1 MFGWLRKQAEEL
13 TAQVNPFDGGKTA
26 ATVRAQRQAPSPV
39 PTRSAP
45 RQQQPADNRSFF
57 GKAYDQFNLSDGG
70 KSWSNS
76 VPGRP
81 GYGTGISGF
90 INNTRDVLD
99 ANTPQDFWARNQ
111 QAMEKWRAPLQ
122 APKLDQSYREQQIDL
137 GNKRPYQNVG
147 AAVAGTTAR
156 FANSFDAAA
165 GEAFDTANLY
175 AAQLQN
181 NPELIQAANE
191 RLQRRQDE
199 RFNPEGGLLG
209 QGTIFD
215 NKQDYLTSGW
225 KDTAKDVAAVT
236 AGTAL
241 EVAPLS
247 KGAGLTTNAV
257 MKASKP
263 VQAVV
268 RTGMGVTEGA
278 AQDVLEQQFTR
289 DNYSP
294 MQTLASAA
302 TGGVLAN
309 AAPAANAL
317 AQRAKPVTTRLVD
330 VAQSKSKQLAANE
343 GGFIQV
349 GRTPKKIHPEDQNVM
364 ADFIDMQRG
373 AYKPDPKTAYNLE
386 LDASRIAE
394 RYGMDMPNSAP
405 KLADVFDQRLQQE
418 GFGQPDMDVTQ
429 RLMLDYAKNPAVKP
443 PSNSL
448 TGDGALAPTAISAA
462 RRQELMQN
470 MRQPKLTTRLVKNT
484 KAMLGDEQGAIGR
497 NIRDEGTQVGNITP
511 SNQRAIDSYSTPKSV
526 TEYKVGEKVSNAT
539 AQGGTTDGVIVKTP
553 DFSKDL
559 RIKGNNFVIKLND
572 GTTVK
577 TDGAG
582 FNAPVAPKTSF
593 DTNLEQAGVKPKGFI
608 LKETKGRGGRKDTV
622 RVSADPATGKMRKTM
637 QSEFDSKSAD
647 PYIKE
652 YADSLKQIDDG
663 MTGGQMIPD
672 GEGGYKR
679 ISEHS
684 NFYRETFKEKGRKPT
699 RAEWY
704 AEADRQV
711 RSGKSDKDFME
722 YYNEMVTKRGSAPDN
737 ARVLENKAP
746 KRMTEKEW
754 DSLVKQAEAEAP
766 KSKNAVNTVTKSTK
780 DEQLRAVSQGD
791 YKRAQELREQIGE
804 VEQGLK
810 RTPPDL
816 SKRAED
822 IVPDFEAKDIKGKSN
837 KQIKQ
842 RFMERANKYLGERR
856 AAEFRSVDEARAFND
871 QFGDLSDAQKLE
883 VIRAADQPSYKSSD
897 PRVQEAVEALHMKYD
912 KLYNYFTGDR
922 NVQMGY
928 QHSYYPRMYKNPS
941 TGELIDGAQ
950 FELLQRGSARQKGRT
965 ADIVAEDWLVTK
977 DPAEALQLYYSNLE
991 NAAAGKSFLNDL
1003 EKEGLVIRSSD
1014 PVRGMRPVVAE
1025 GMQESGTIFY
1035 AKPEVAKSLDR
1046 MFGTQEASG
1055 AFEKLVEKGQG
1066 LNSFVQSVVLSGGV
1080 PNTPVNAFGIMQ
1092 VMKESM
1098 GGHPIVAGK
1107 AFFKSLSRKN
1117 TDKFFKA
1124 NSDVLQEMTQN
1135 GYDVRIDYNAKY
1147 RNMFQRIGETS
1158 GKNGKMAGINEAW
1171 DQITNDATFQRFMPV
1186 LEVMHYKQLRDGM
1199 IRRGTSPDVAAKRAM
1214 DATSNF
1220 FGKTQ
1225 MAKQASRSKVGQD
1238 FVGATLSAPR
1248 FRESMINFWGRNV
1261 VALNPKNLGKAE
1273 YRANQMF
1280 MITAAATWAGM
1291 EGVNKALNG
1300 NWMHDNPDGKK
1311 DKLIVPDKF
1320 VPFNTN
1326 GKDVAVPFLSS
1337 VATVPRNAAQGVFN
1351 AATGK
1356 FSEAGKNLASFAS
1369 MPLRTAGELL
1379 TNQDYFGN
1387 NIVEDDATPK
1397 QKFTQAGA
1405 YIAKNNTQPWL
1416 REAANA
1422 LGQNLPAD
1430 VKKAVGIKKKSPFEA
1445 ISNALETPTRF
1456 YDPKYYR
1463 YDNGWTPRGKPG
1475 ETFTITE
1482 QRQRAAVKKEMDNI
1496 PNKVG
1501 LSKKQ
1506 KEAYEALITVDFD
1519 DEGNLKT
1526 DNDPFYRA
1534 KRATQ
1539 LQDDGVFEAMKQ
1551 RAQYNNKL
1559 KGQPI
1564 DPLFNLPADAR
1575 RVMLW
1580 KQTLPAGTKDP
1591 TIAKI
1596 YEQEWYQDFRGE
1608 QDKYYRAKQKWNKK
1622 MGYKPAPADTNPY
1635 PTPSKG
1641 LQSKLD
1647 QYYKLPKGTGARSAM
1662 LRSNPDIVAHWDKTE
1677 AWTNGERAQVGLGNV
1692 DNDTGFT
1699 KFASSSKGGSRSGG
1713 RSYSRSGSRGG
1724 RSGSRSAKGKFDYK
1738 LDAFAPKG
1746 GNLSKQLAKLVENAG
1761 KKSKPKIKK
1770 TKNYA

>member
-1 MFGWLRKQAEEL
+1 MLGWLRKRAEEAY
-13 TAQVNPFDGGKTA
+13 AQANPFDNGKTA
-26 ATVRAQRQAPSPV
+26 ATVRAQRPASSPV

-45 RQQQPADNRSFF
+45 RQQQPS
-57 GKAYDQFNLSDGG
+57 
-70 KSWSNS
+70 
-76 VPGRP
+76 
-81 GYGTGISGF
+81 YGSGVGGF
-90 INNTRDVLD
+90 INRTRDVFD
-99 ANTPQDFWARNQ
+99 ANTPQDQFRRQQQQELWKAPMVAVAPPDTRNLLGRTFDQVNIFDNNRTFQ
-111 QAMEKWRAPLQ
+111 QATPTTNKSVRQELGDMAYKYTELPRQLGDTTQ
-122 APKLDQSYREQQIDL
+122 AGVQGVVGLGEIAKESLFGTDQSYADKAFEVRDRLDAALKGKGTFKGGAPESFKGIDRASKGFIEDPQKAADTAAIGTDIAQYFPVAKGFKAGASVASQLPKVVL
-137 GNKRPYQNVG
+137 GNAIEGGV
-147 AAVAGTTAR
+147 T
-156 FANSFDAAA
+156 SAAA
-165 GEAFDTANLY
+165 G
-175 AAQLQN
+175 AAQQYAGN
-181 NPELIQAANE
+181 GTV
-191 RLQRRQDE
+191 DV
-199 RFNPEGGLLG
+199 G
-209 QGTIFD
+209 QLA
-215 NKQDYLTSGW
+215 KQ
-225 KDTAKDVAAVT
+225 
-236 AGTAL
+236 TAL
-241 EVAPLS
+241 GTVMSAGAPVAG
-247 KGAGLTTNAV
+247 KAV
-257 MKASKP
+257 GNVA
-263 VQAVV
+263 
-268 RTGMGVTEGA
+268 RGA
-278 AQDVLEQQFTR
+278 A
-289 DNYSP
+289 
-294 MQTLASAA
+294 SA
-302 TGGVLAN
+302 V
-309 AAPAANAL
+309 P
-317 AQRAKPVTTRLVD
+317 TTRLVSG
-330 VAQSKSKQLAANE
+330 AKQLAANE
-343 GGFIQV
+343 GGFIEL

-373 AYKPDPKTAYNLE
+373 VYKPTQQGAYNLE

-394 RYGMDMPNSAP
+394 RYGLAMPNNP
-405 KLADVFDQRLQQE
+405 KGLADVFDQRLQQD
-418 GFGQPDMDVTQ
+418 GFGKLDTPDMDVEQ
-429 RLMLDYAKNPAVKP
+429 RLSLDYMKNPNRPAPSTSLVGEGAQAPLQMP
-443 PSNSL
+443 PS
-448 TGDGALAPTAISAA
+448 
-462 RRQELMQN
+462 RKQQLMDN
-470 MRQPKLTTRLVKNT
+470 MRRL
-484 KAMLGDEQGAIGR
+484 ASDEKGAIGR
-497 NIRDEGTQVGNITP
+497 NIRDEGVDPTKTLNDFNGNPIKKGDTVEVETIMGTKTAKVIGVTDGRYPEVKYKLNEDLTVGMQAPIK
-511 SNQRAIDSYSTPKSV
+511 A
-526 TEYKVGEKVSNAT
+526 
-539 AQGGTTDGVIVKTP
+539 GTTLKTRP
-553 DFSKDL
+553 EL
-559 RIKGNNFVIKLND
+559 VNQAIQ
-572 GTTVK
+572 
-577 TDGAG
+577 
-582 FNAPVAPKTSF
+582 PPKTTF

-608 LKETKGRGGRKDTV
+608 LKETKGRAGRKDTV
-622 RVSADPATGKMRKTM
+622 RVSADPETGKMGKTY
-637 QSEFDSKSAD
+637 QTEFDAKSAD

-652 YADSLKQIDDG
+652 YADSLKQMESG
-663 MTGGQMIPD
+663 LRGGDMIPD

-684 NFYRETFKEKGRKPT
+684 KFYREHFANTGKKPT
-699 RAEWY
+699 RADWY
-704 AEADRQV
+704 AEAERQV
-711 RSGKSDKDFME
+711 KSGKADKDFME
-722 YYNEMVTKRGSAPDN
+722 YYNAKVTDRGTAPDN
-737 ARVLENKAP
+737 ARVLENKP
-746 KRMTEKEW
+746 TRRMTEKEW
-754 DSLVKQAEAEAP
+754 DSLIKQAEAEAP
-766 KSKNAVNTVTKSTK
+766 KSKNAVNSVTQGAKE
-780 DEQLRAVSQGD
+780 EQLRAVSQGD
-791 YKRAQELREQIGE
+791 YKRAQQLREQIGE

-842 RFMERANKYLGERR
+842 RFMERANQYLGERR
-856 AAEFRSVDEARAFND
+856 ASEFRSVDEARAFND
-871 QFGDLSDAQKLE
+871 QFSDLSDVQKLE
-883 VIRAADQPSYKSSD
+883 VIRAADQPSYKSGD
-897 PRVQEAVEALHMKYD
+897 ARVQEAVEALHTKYD
-912 KLYNYFTGDR
+912 KLYNYFTSDR

-965 ADIVAEDWLVTK
+965 ADIVAEDFLVTK

-1003 EKEGLVIRSSD
+1003 EKEGLVIRSTD
-1014 PVRGMRPVVAE
+1014 PVRGMRPIVAE

-1066 LNSFVQSVVLSGGV
+1066 LNSFMQSVVLSGGV

-1098 GGHPIVAGK
+1098 GGHPIIAGK
-1107 AFFKSLSRKN
+1107 AFYKSLSRKN

-1124 NSDVLQEMTQN
+1124 NSDVIQEMSKN
-1135 GYDVRIDYNAKY
+1135 GYELRIDYNAKY
-1147 RNMFQRIGETS
+1147 RNMFQRIAET
-1158 GKNGKMAGINEAW
+1158 GKKDGKIAGVGEAW
-1171 DQITNDATFQRFMPV
+1171 DQFTNDATFQRFMPA

-1199 IRRGTSPDVAAKRAM
+1199 IRRGAAPEVAAKRAM

-1238 FVGATLSAPR
+1238 FVGATLFAPR

-1280 MITAAATWAGM
+1280 MVTAAATWAAM
-1291 EGVNKALNG
+1291 EGANKALNG

-1311 DKLIVPDKF
+1311 DKLIVPDEF

-1337 VATVPRNAAQGVFN
+1337 IATVPRNAAQGVFN
-1351 AATGK
+1351 VATGK

-1369 MPLRTAGELL
+1369 MPLRTGGELL

-1416 REAANA
+1416 REAGNA
-1422 LGQNLPAD
+1422 LGQNLPDD

-1463 YDNGWTPRGKPG
+1463 YDNGWTPRGAPG
-1475 ETFTITE
+1475 DKFTITE
-1482 QRQRAAVKKEMDNI
+1482 QRERAKVKKDMDSI
-1496 PNKVG
+1496 PSSVG

-1534 KRATQ
+1534 KRATA

-1551 RAQYNNKL
+1551 RASYNNKL

-1591 TIAKI
+1591 TIAQI

-1608 QDKYYRAKQKWNKK
+1608 QDKYYNEKQAWNKK
-1622 MGYKPAPADTNPY
+1622 MGYKPGPADTNPY
-1635 PTPSKG
+1635 PQAPKE

-1647 QYYKLPKGTGARSAM
+1647 YYYTLPKGTGARSNM
-1662 LRSNPDIVAHWDKTE
+1662 LRSNPDILAHWDRTE
-1677 AWTNGERAQVGLGNV
+1677 AWTNGERAMVGLGPV
-1692 DNDTGFT
+1692 DSDGGFT
-1699 KFASSSKGGSRSGG
+1699 TFASSGSKGGSR
-1713 RSYSRSGSRGG
+1713 SRSGSRGG
-1724 RSGSRSAKGKFDYK
+1724 RGGSRTSKGKFDYK
-1738 LDAFAPKG
+1738 LDTFAPKG

>member
-1 MFGWLRKQAEEL
+1 MLGWLRKQAEEFG
-13 TAQVNPFDGGKTA
+13 AQVNPFDGGKTA
-26 ATVRAQRQAPSPV
+26 ETVRAQRRQAPSPV

-45 RQQQPADNRSFF
+45 RQQQPS
-57 GKAYDQFNLSDGG
+57 
-70 KSWSNS
+70 
-76 VPGRP
+76 
-81 GYGTGISGF
+81 YGSGVGGF
-90 INNTRDVLD
+90 INRTRDVFD
-99 ANTPQDFWARNQ
+99 ANTPQDQFRRQ
-111 QAMEKWRAPLQ
+111 QQQELWKAPM
-122 APKLDQSYREQQIDL
+122 
-137 GNKRPYQNVG
+137 V
-147 AAVAGTTAR
+147 AVAPPDTRNLLERTFDQVNILDNNRTFKQADPTNTKNVFQQTGQFGGQVARGTVGGTAR
-156 FANSFDAAA
+156 VANTIGAQGAQA
-165 GEAFDTANLY
+165 IATGQMLMAQATGNMEAYRNAK
-175 AAQLQN
+175 AVA
-181 NPELIQAANE
+181 EAANE
-191 RLQRRQDE
+191 NFQRG
-199 RFNPEGGLLG
+199 EGGILNTGTLYDAEEARRGDLKTGVTRIGGGIAESGLEVGSLGLGGVAGKQLATQGIKQGIKSQLPTIAKNALLNTA
-209 QGTIFD
+209 QGGVMAANQGAEAGDIA
-215 NKQDYLTSGW
+215 KSAALSG
-225 KDTAKDVAAVT
+225 VLGT
-236 AGTAL
+236 AGDVGL
-241 EVAPLS
+241 GVA
-247 KGAGLTTNAV
+247 GAGITKAV
-257 MKASKP
+257 
-263 VQAVV
+263 
-268 RTGMGVTEGA
+268 
-278 AQDVLEQQFTR
+278 
-289 DNYSP
+289 
-294 MQTLASAA
+294 
-302 TGGVLAN
+302 AN
-309 AAPAANAL
+309 IP
-317 AQRAKPVTTRLVD
+317 TTRLVSG
-330 VAQSKSKQLAANE
+330 AKQLGANE
-343 GGFIQV
+343 GGFVQL

-373 AYKPDPKTAYNLE
+373 TYKPDPKTAYNLE
-386 LDASRIAE
+386 LDAARIAE
-394 RYGMDMPNSAP
+394 RYGLPMPNTP
-405 KLADVFDQRLQQE
+405 QKLAGVFDKRLQQE
-418 GFGQPDMDVTQ
+418 GFGQPDMDVEQ
-429 RLMLDYAKNPAVKP
+429 RMMLDYAKNPAVKP
-443 PSNSL
+443 SSNSL
-448 TGDGALAPTAISAA
+448 VGEGAIAPTSISAA
-462 RRQELMQN
+462 RRQELMDG
-470 MRQPKLTTRLVKNT
+470 MRQPKLTTRLVQNT

-497 NIRDEGTQVGNITP
+497 NIRDEGQPEG
-511 SNQRAIDSYSTPKSV
+511 S
-526 TEYKVGEKVSNAT
+526 
-539 AQGGTTDGVIVKTP
+539 
-553 DFSKDL
+553 
-559 RIKGNNFVIKLND
+559 
-572 GTTVK
+572 
-577 TDGAG
+577 
-582 FNAPVAPKTSF
+582 
-593 DTNLEQAGVKPKGFI
+593 I

-622 RVSADPATGKMRKTM
+622 RVSADPETGKMGKTY
-637 QSEFDSKSAD
+637 QTEFDSKSAD

-652 YADSLKQIDDG
+652 YADSLKQMESG
-663 MTGGQMIPD
+663 LRGGDMIPD

-684 NFYRETFKEKGRKPT
+684 KFYREHFANTGKKPT
-699 RAEWY
+699 RADWY
-704 AEADRQV
+704 AEAERQV
-711 RSGKSDKDFME
+711 KSGKADKDFME
-722 YYNEMVTKRGSAPDN
+722 YYNAKVTDRGTAPDN
-737 ARVLENKAP
+737 AKVLENKP
-746 KRMTEKEW
+746 TRRMTEKEW
-754 DSLVKQAEAEAP
+754 DSLIKQAEAEAP
-766 KSKNAVNTVTKSTK
+766 KSKNAVNTVTQGAK

-791 YKRAQELREQIGE
+791 YKRAQQLREQIGE

-842 RFMERANKYLGERR
+842 RFMERANQYLGERR
-856 AAEFRSVDEARAFND
+856 ASEFRSVDEARAFND
-871 QFGDLSDAQKLE
+871 QFSDLTGAQKLE
-883 VIRAADQPSYKSSD
+883 VIRAADQPSYKSGD
-897 PRVQEAVEALHMKYD
+897 ARVQEAVEALHTKYD

-928 QHSYYPRMYKNPS
+928 QHSYYPRMYKNPA

-965 ADIVAEDWLVTK
+965 ADIVAEDFLVTK

-1003 EKEGLVIRSSD
+1003 EKEGLVIRSTD
-1014 PVRGMRPVVAE
+1014 PVRGMRPIVAE
-1025 GMQESGTIFY
+1025 GMQEPGSIFY

-1066 LNSFVQSVVLSGGV
+1066 LNSFMQSVVLSGGV

-1107 AFFKSLSRKN
+1107 AFFKSLSRKS

-1124 NSDVLQEMTQN
+1124 NSDVIQEMSKN
-1135 GYDVRIDYNAKY
+1135 GYELRIDYNAKY
-1147 RNMFQRIGETS
+1147 RNMFKRIGET
-1158 GKNGKMAGINEAW
+1158 GKKDGKLAGVSEAW
-1171 DQITNDATFQRFMPV
+1171 DQFTNDATFQRFMPA

-1199 IRRGTSPDVAAKRAM
+1199 IRRGAAPEVAAKRAM

-1238 FVGATLSAPR
+1238 FVGATLFAPR

-1280 MITAAATWAGM
+1280 MVTAAATWAAM
-1291 EGVNKALNG
+1291 EGANKAMNG

-1369 MPLRTAGELL
+1369 MPLRTGGELL

-1422 LGQNLPAD
+1422 LGQNLPDD

-1463 YDNGWTPRGKPG
+1463 YDNSWTPRGKPG

-1551 RAQYNNKL
+1551 RAQYNKKL

-1596 YEQEWYQDFRGE
+1596 YDQEWYQDFRGE

-1635 PTPSKG
+1635 PSPSKG

-1699 KFASSSKGGSRSGG
+1699 KFASSSKGGSRSG
-1713 RSYSRSGSRGG
+1713 RSYSRSGGRGG
-1724 RSGSRSAKGKFDYK
+1724 RGGSRSAKGKFDYK